1 MSKKEIVMWDV
12 EIKFKVRKG
21 SYEANTIRELKENIE
36 NGIGKDDMNCIEAED
51 IEVKIKWASLI

>member
-51 IEVKIKWASLI
+51 IEVKIK